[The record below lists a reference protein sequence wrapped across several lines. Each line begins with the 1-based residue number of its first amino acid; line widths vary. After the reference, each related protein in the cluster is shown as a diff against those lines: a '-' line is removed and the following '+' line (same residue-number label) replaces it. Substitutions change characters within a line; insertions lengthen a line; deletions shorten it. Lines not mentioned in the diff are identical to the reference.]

1 MRRES
6 EFVDPR
12 PSEEGPAGVR
22 ALRRVDLAATRA
34 VRFTEL
40 LVDAHTPCLAIT
52 LDDLRIVDANAAA
65 CERLNCS
72 RDEILDA
79 DMQSV
84 VSVSTVDLA
93 RWHDSLR
100 RDGQATLL
108 LEGPADQRF
117 ATHGRLHAL
126 AVDTRTAVVIV
137 DGDVAVQTTRD
148 PRSLR
153 DAAEPSSRRP
163 VVLLVDDEPALRAL
177 GRRILERQ
185 GMAVIEASNGDD
197 ALRIARSRRRID
209 VLVTDVSMP
218 GMSGSELADRLVRE
232 QSGVGVVF
240 ISGIAVE
247 QLHRMALGRSRT
259 AVLEKPFAPSSLV
272 DLVRQFLPRTED
284 VA

>member
-6 EFVDPR
+6 EFLDPR
-12 PSEEGPAGVR
+12 PSEEGLAGVT
-22 ALRRVDLAATRA
+22 ALRRMELTATRA

-40 LVDAHTPCLAIT
+40 LADAHTACLAIS
-52 LDDLRIVDANAAA
+52 LDDLRIMDANAAA
-65 CERLNCS
+65 CERLHRS
-72 RDEILDA
+72 FDDIIDA
-79 DMQSV
+79 DVPALVSASV
-84 VSVSTVDLA
+84 ADVA
-93 RWHDSLR
+93 RWRESLR
-100 RDGQATLL
+100 LEGQATLI

-117 ATHGRLHAL
+117 ATHRRLHAL
-126 AVDTRTAVVIV
+126 AVDARTAVVII
-137 DGDVAVQTTRD
+137 DGDVAAQPMREVR
-148 PRSLR
+148 PGVPLL
-153 DAAEPSSRRP
+153 RP

-185 GMAVIEASNGDD
+185 GMAVIEAASGEE

-247 QLHRMALGRSRT
+247 QLQRMALGRSRT